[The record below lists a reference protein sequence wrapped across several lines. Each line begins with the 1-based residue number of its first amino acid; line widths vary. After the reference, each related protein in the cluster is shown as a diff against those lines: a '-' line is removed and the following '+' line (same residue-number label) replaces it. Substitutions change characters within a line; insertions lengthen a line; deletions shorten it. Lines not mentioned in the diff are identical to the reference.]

1 MNSVTE
7 VHRGSASTVG
17 LIPQPSTRKDLVFT
31 YFNNSVNTTTIHF
44 SEPWI
49 ESLPAALNGHV
60 IDPGYFRRVRMKCGK
75 TLQLCRVSIGFAKSG
90 QS

>member
-7 VHRGSASTVG
+7 VSRRSASTVG
-17 LIPQPSTRKDLVFT
+17 LFPQPATH
-31 YFNNSVNTTTIHF
+31 FNNSVNTNTIHV

-49 ESLPAALNGHV
+49 ESLPDALNGQV